1 MIQFVTFSIVGLL
14 LDTDIYIR
22 MCLQNV
28 DTFTDGQTAHQFA
41 VCKKNTFCTLINP
54 NNVYSI

>member
-28 DTFTDGQTAHQFA
+28 DTFTDGQTAHSLPS
-41 VCKKNTFCTLINP
+41 VKKILFVP
-54 NNVYSI
+54 